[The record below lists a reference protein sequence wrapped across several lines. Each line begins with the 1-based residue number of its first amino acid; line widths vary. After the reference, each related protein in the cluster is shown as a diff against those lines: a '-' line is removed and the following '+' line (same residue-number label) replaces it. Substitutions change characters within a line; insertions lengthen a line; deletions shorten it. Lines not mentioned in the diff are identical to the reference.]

1 LFAVATAPLRFA
13 DLMTAAPLFRSARPS
28 IRRSFLATAK
38 QGLKT
43 VPGAANHPTLRQL
56 LLAKLRVQEDFL
68 LRSAKLE
75 DLLVKSRANQL
86 VQVTHHELQEQDFV
100 FQL

>member
-1 LFAVATAPLRFA
+1 MVPLRFG
-13 DLMTAAPLFRSARPS
+13 DLMTAGPVFRAARPT
-28 IRRSFLATAK
+28 IWRSFPFCPEMAK
-38 QGLKT
+38 PDLMAA
-43 VPGAANHPTLRQL
+43 PAAANRPRLRQL
-56 LLAKLRVQEDFL
+56 LLAKLRVPEDFL
-68 LRSAKLE
+68 LGPAKLE